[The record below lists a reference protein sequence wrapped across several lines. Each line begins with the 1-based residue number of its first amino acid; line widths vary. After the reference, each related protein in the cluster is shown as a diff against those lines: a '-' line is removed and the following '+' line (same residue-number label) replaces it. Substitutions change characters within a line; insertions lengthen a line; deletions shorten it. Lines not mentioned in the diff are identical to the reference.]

1 MANDNEKMKTDATAE
16 AGEQG
21 HMNMDDAANN
31 PEGVNADDAQNL
43 EDAEEYTQ
51 ERLAELFRAQKA
63 MADEQRLRNMAEIE
77 NVKKRLQREKEEQ
90 VRFAAE
96 KVLADLLPT
105 LDNLDLA
112 LQYGQGDAACKNVI
126 IGVEMTRKLLLD
138 ALAKHGLEPV
148 GTAGEEFSPEIH
160 EGIGYAESNDM
171 PANHVAAVM
180 QRGYKLKERLLRPAK
195 VMISK
200 G

>member
-1 MANDNEKMKTDATAE
+1 MATEKATDNVETQATADATIDATDATAE
-16 AGEQG
+16 EQV
-21 HMNMDDAANN
+21 DTA
-31 PEGVNADDAQNL
+31 PE
-43 EDAEEYTQ
+43 EEYTP

-112 LQYGQGDAACKNVI
+112 LQYGQGDDACKNVI

-148 GTAGEEFSPEIH
+148 GTAGEAFSPEIH
-160 EGIGYAESNDM
+160 EGIGYADSADM
-171 PANHVAAVM
+171 PANHVTAVM